1 MEYKRD
7 RDNSFQLSL
16 SLAYS
21 SQSSELEPF
30 CLAADLDLP
39 GSGINAIFGP
49 SGCGK
54 TSLLRC
60 IAGLERA
67 EGEIWIKGECWQD
80 KSTFLATHKRNLAYV
95 FQEASLLPHLNVSE
109 NLGYAIKRSDIKA
122 RDIEQR
128 LESVLD
134 IMGVEHLLQ
143 RLPTQ
148 LSGGERQRV
157 AIARALL
164 IKPDVL
170 IMDEP
175 LAALDAQRKQEVMPY
190 LEGLGAKTD
199 ACILYVSHSMD
210 EVAKLADHLTLMDAG
225 KVKVSGSLQSV
236 LASVDSPLQSLEDA
250 GVVLEVRVQSRDEQ
264 WGLLTV
270 SFEGGT
276 LFLVDKGEAIGQRL
290 RLRVLARDVSLT
302 IHNQEQSSIAN
313 RLQVRIEAI
322 APSPSK
328 SMAIVQLSV
337 GQSKILSRVTHRS
350 IAMLDLKVGSMI
362 WAQIKS
368 VAIAR

>member
-1 MEYKRD
+1 MEDKHD
-7 RDNSFQLSL
+7 RDNSLQLSL
-16 SLAYS
+16 SLAYFG
-21 SQSSELEPF
+21 QTAGLEPF
-30 CLAADLDLP
+30 CLDADLELP

-54 TSLLRC
+54 TTLLRC
-60 IAGLERA
+60 IAGLEMA
-67 EGEIWIKGECWQD
+67 EGEIWVNGECWQNR
-80 KSTFLATHKRNLAYV
+80 STFLATHKRNLAYV
-95 FQEASLLPHLNVSE
+95 FQEASLLPHLNVSQ
-109 NLGYAIKRSDIKA
+109 NLEYAVKRSDVNSK
-122 RDIEQR
+122 DIQQH
-128 LESVLD
+128 LDSVLD
-134 IMGVEHLLQ
+134 MMGVESLLQ
-143 RLPTQ
+143 RRPTE

-164 IKPDVL
+164 VKPAVL

-175 LAALDAQRKQEVMPY
+175 LAALDTQRKEEIMPY

-225 KVKVSGSLQSV
+225 KVKVSGGLQRV
-236 LASVDSPLQSLEDA
+236 LANVDSPLQSREDA
-250 GVVLEVRVQSRDEQ
+250 GVVLEVVVQGRDEQ

-270 SFEGGT
+270 SFDGGT
-276 LFLVDKGEAIGQRL
+276 LFLADKGEAVGQRL

-313 RLQVRIEAI
+313 RLHARIEAI
-322 APSPSK
+322 APSSSK

-350 IAMLDLKVGSMI
+350 IAMLDLKVHSMV